1 MAKKC
6 RGSQH
11 IHEAPMRQSIFAAVF
26 ICVGLTFAP
35 KVTAWAGTTYLELSA
50 LRASVGQATIEDKSK
65 SDEDKTY
72 KLNTNGVQTFSSR
85 VSFVARGD
93 QLEVQLSRF
102 LDAPTGYLGMGY
114 NFAELQLITG
124 LGLNG
129 SYGTVNNLSAD
140 NKQFKQV
147 LRSFSVG
154 PYARKFFR
162 AGAGE
167 IEVRA
172 EFNYLR
178 DFSQSD
184 EPTKLNPN
192 GNLIYTRQASGYE
205 GDCDF
210 KYWMPVYKGVHLGS
224 GVNLYYKSL
233 VDKYSSEYSLD
244 GSIRSDVVIGVNL
257 INARVY
263 F

>member
-1 MAKKC
+1 
-6 RGSQH
+6 
-11 IHEAPMRQSIFAAVF
+11 MRQSSLSLVYVF
-26 ICVGLTFAP
+26 VASALVPSVSAF
-35 KVTAWAGTTYLELSA
+35 AGTTYLELSA

-65 SDEDKTY
+65 AGDDKTY
-72 KLNTNGVQTFSSR
+72 KLGTNGVQTFSSR

-102 LDAPTGYLGMGY
+102 LDAPTGYLGLGY
-114 NFAELQLITG
+114 NFAEMQLITG
-124 LGLNG
+124 IGLNG
-129 SYGTVNNLSAD
+129 SYGTVNSLSAE
-140 NKQFKQV
+140 NKQFKQI

-154 PYARKFFR
+154 PYFRKFFR
-162 AGAGE
+162 AGPGE
-167 IEVRA
+167 LEVRA
-172 EFNYLR
+172 EVNYLR

-184 EPTKLNPN
+184 EPTKINPN

-205 GDCDF
+205 GDCDL

-233 VDKYSSEYSLD
+233 VDKYSAEYSLD
-244 GSIRSDVVIGVNL
+244 GSIRSDLVLGLNL